1 MRSRSQSASRR
12 AAVLSF
18 LAVAIG
24 TVLSVAAPGCA
35 EASAII
41 TWRVENPFRFFTDPR
56 DTEAHRVAYRS
67 LGPDQQRATPVLSE
81 ERILQ
86 SNDPPGWASSVY
98 RKTCW
103 HNNRFKCD
111 AYDDYIN
118 PKSHAV
124 IFKVI
129 GIDTPKM
136 LSCTWLTAPRDSE
149 QPRGRAVTQPCS
161 EPVRFVIPYPKGA
174 VISVQVG
181 GLEVAKADVKVRDIL
196 VAGIGDSF
204 ASGDG
209 NPDRAVRF
217 SRKRSADYSTTGLYS
232 GLDGYPARVGPWRE
246 FGDTAFQKENARW
259 LDQACHRS
267 LYSEQLRTALQL
279 AIEDP
284 HRAVTF
290 VGVSCAGAEITDGL
304 FLRYKGNEWVP
315 NPPRFSQISAVAQAQ
330 CGNSPTG
337 AVDLPEA
344 YHINGQVPELKD
356 LVLRKCPSDEARKID
371 LVLVSIGGND
381 IGFSRL
387 LANAVLS
394 NESILRELGGWLG
407 EVHGEAEASAE
418 LSHLGA
424 RYKALNR
431 ALHNILYMPWDESD
445 RILLVAY
452 PGLALQGDGSDTCS
466 SGNAGMEVVPDFHL
480 NETKLRLGT
489 WFADKLNR
497 QMRESA
503 SEFGWTYVETHR
515 RAFIGRGICAGLS
528 VQGVSQV
535 DDLRLPRKVNGVWT
549 PYNPADYLPYASRQ
563 RWFRTPNDA
572 FMTANFH
579 VAAGLLTKVLKIEP
593 LAPLQLLLAS
603 TYSGAFHPTAEG
615 QAAIADAVVDKAR
628 AVLSKYGQG
637 PDNSEDLAI
646 SSDDDPLAL
655 PVPDTKKALSVK
667 AVVSG
672 PNDVQSGSLPP
683 ADDGQADVRA
693 GWARPPAPSEQPAPT
708 ELPAPAERHGPRVV
722 PATGADIGVPA
733 TDMAPGSNPA
743 PTSTPASP
751 PQSPS
756 QLQPSA
762 VDAAVQKPLPPVPA
776 TGSDN
781 GLGEAKSILTPPHP
795 AQAAPVPVV
804 GGESRTD
811 GKTVDAPLTL
821 PPFDTKASAAPPVP
835 AETGV
840 PAANEAT
847 GAAIPPA
854 SAPTASDPPATGALP
869 DTAIRPFAP
878 ASGGASGSP

>member
-1 MRSRSQSASRR
+1 MISRSQSASRR
-12 AAVLSF
+12 AAVLSL
-18 LAVAIG
+18 LAGAVVA
-24 TVLSVAAPGCA
+24 VLSFAAPGRA

-41 TWRVENPFRFFTDPR
+41 TWRVENPFRFFTNPK

-67 LGPDQQRATPVLSE
+67 LGPEQRATPVLSE
-81 ERILQ
+81 ERLLQ
-86 SNDPPGWASSVY
+86 ANDPEGWASSMY
-98 RKTCW
+98 RDTCW
-103 HNNRFKCD
+103 HNNRFKCA

-124 IFKVI
+124 IFKAV

-136 LSCTWLTAPRDSE
+136 LSCTWLTAPRDSD
-149 QPRGRAVTQPCS
+149 QPRGKAVTQPCD
-161 EPVRFVIPYPKGA
+161 EPVRFVIPYPMGA
-174 VISVQVG
+174 IVSVEIG

-196 VAGIGDSF
+196 VVGMGDSF

-209 NPDRAVRF
+209 NPDVAVRF
-217 SRKRSADYSTTGLYS
+217 SRKRSADYSTVGLYS
-232 GLDGYPARVGPWRE
+232 GLSGYPARVGPWRE

-267 LYSEQLRTALQL
+267 LYSEQSRTALQL

-315 NPPRFSQISAVAQAQ
+315 NPPRYSQISAVAQAQ
-330 CGNSPTG
+330 CGNSSTA
-337 AVDLPEA
+337 AVDAPEA

-356 LVLRKCPSDEARKID
+356 IVLRKCPQDVARKID

-452 PGLALQGDGSDTCS
+452 PGLALQGDGSDTCG

-480 NETKLRLGT
+480 DRTKLRLGT

-503 SEFGWTYVETHR
+503 NTFGWTYVETHR
-515 RAFIGRGICAGLS
+515 RTFIGRGICAGLS

-593 LAPLQLLLAS
+593 LAPLQLLIAS

-628 AVLSKYGQG
+628 AVLRKYGQG

-655 PVPDTKKALSVK
+655 PLPDTGPKALSVK

-683 ADDGQADVRA
+683 TEDGQPETKA
-693 GWARPPAPSEQPAPT
+693 GLAPVPAPLPSA
-708 ELPAPAERHGPRVV
+708 LPAPAQPSRHGPRVV
-722 PATGADIGVPA
+722 PATDADIG
-733 TDMAPGSNPA
+733 GPA
-743 PTSTPASP
+743 PAMTPEPAQSPSPSQPLASP
-751 PQSPS
+751 PS
-756 QLQPSA
+756 QRQPPP
-762 VDAAVQKPLPPVPA
+762 VDASTQKPLPPVQS
-776 TGSDN
+776 GSDN
-781 GLGEAKSILTPPHP
+781 GLGEAKAILAPTQP
-795 AQAAPVPVV
+795 AVGAPTPVV
-804 GGESRTD
+804 GGAPAAD
-811 GKTVDAPLTL
+811 AKVPDAPLSL
-821 PPFDTKASAAPPVP
+821 PPFDTKAEAARAVPGTAGLPVGGGGEGASASPVP
-835 AETGV
+835 AP
-840 PAANEAT
+840 PAAE
-847 GAAIPPA
+847 PPE
-854 SAPTASDPPATGALP
+854 TGALP
-869 DTAIRPFAP
+869 ETAIRPFAP
-878 ASGGASGSP
+878 ASGGASSSP

>member
-1 MRSRSQSASRR
+1 MISRLQSAPRR
-12 AAVLSF
+12 AAVLSLF
-18 LAVAIG
+18 ATVAVAL
-24 TVLSVAAPGCA
+24 LSMAAPRPA
-35 EASAII
+35 EASAFI

-56 DTEAHRVAYRS
+56 DTEAHRLAYRA
-67 LGPDQQRATPVLSE
+67 LGPEQKATPVLSE
-81 ERILQ
+81 ERALQ
-86 SNDPPGWASSVY
+86 SNDPGGWASAVY
-98 RKTCW
+98 QKTCW
-103 HNNRFKCD
+103 HDNRFKCK

-118 PKSHAV
+118 PTSHAV

-129 GIDTPKM
+129 GIDDPKM
-136 LSCTWLTAPRDSE
+136 LSCTWLTAPRDAE
-149 QPRGRAVTQPCS
+149 HPRGDAVTQPCS
-161 EPVRFVIPYPKGA
+161 APVRFVIPYPKGA
-174 VISVQVG
+174 IVSVQIG

-196 VAGIGDSF
+196 IAGMGDSF

-209 NPDRAVRF
+209 NPDVAVRF
-217 SRKRSADYSTTGLYS
+217 SRKRSADYSTVGLYS
-232 GLDGYPARVGPWRE
+232 DLTGYPARVGNWRE
-246 FGDTAFQKENARW
+246 FGDSAFQKANARW

-290 VGVSCAGAEITDGL
+290 VGVSCAGAEVTDGL

-315 NPPRFSQISAVAQAQ
+315 NPPRLSQISAVAQAQ
-330 CGNSPTG
+330 CGNNPTKSLY
-337 AVDLPEA
+337 APEA
-344 YHINGQVPELKD
+344 YHINGQIPELQGG
-356 LVLRKCPSDEARKID
+356 LVLRKCPQDEARKID

-394 NESILRELGGWLG
+394 DESILRELGGWLG

-452 PGLALQGDGSDTCS
+452 PGLALQGDGSDTCA

-480 NETKLRLGT
+480 DGTKLRLGT

-497 QMRESA
+497 QMRKSA
-503 SEFGWTYVETHR
+503 EDYGWTYVETHR

-528 VQGVSQV
+528 VTGVSQV

-579 VAAGLLTKVLKIEP
+579 VAAGLITKVLKIEP
-593 LAPLQLLLAS
+593 FAPLQLLLAS

-628 AVLSKYGQG
+628 AVLAKYGQG
-637 PDNSEDLAI
+637 PDNSEAQAI
-646 SSDDDPLAL
+646 ASDDDPLAL
-655 PVPDTKKALSVK
+655 PLPDKPERVKVK

-672 PNDVQSGSLPP
+672 PNDVQSGTLSQPEAP
-683 ADDGQADVRA
+683 ADAVPADA
-693 GWARPPAPSEQPAPT
+693 ASSEAKANPPPAPERLPT
-708 ELPAPAERHGPRVV
+708 PTNLAEPPRTTGPRVV
-722 PATGADIGVPA
+722 PATQEDIA
-733 TDMAPGSNPA
+733 APNSA
-743 PTSTPASP
+743 AAP
-751 PQSPS
+751 PQR
-756 QLQPSA
+756 QPPPP
-762 VDAAVQKPLPPVPA
+762 AANLEQKPLPPIPSA
-776 TGSDN
+776 GGDT
-781 GLGEAKSILTPPHP
+781 GLGEAKAILAPAVPSATGQVPVVGAPPS
-795 AQAAPVPVV
+795 ARTGPVPVV
-804 GGESRTD
+804 GSQPPAAATGEAAST
-811 GKTVDAPLTL
+811 AL
-821 PPFDTKASAAPPVP
+821 PPAATNAETLAPP
-835 AETGV
+835 A
-840 PAANEAT
+840 
-847 GAAIPPA
+847 PP
-854 SAPTASDPPATGALP
+854 SQSDPSATGALP
-869 DTAIRPFAP
+869 ETAIRPFAP
-878 ASGGASGSP
+878 ASGGGPSGSP